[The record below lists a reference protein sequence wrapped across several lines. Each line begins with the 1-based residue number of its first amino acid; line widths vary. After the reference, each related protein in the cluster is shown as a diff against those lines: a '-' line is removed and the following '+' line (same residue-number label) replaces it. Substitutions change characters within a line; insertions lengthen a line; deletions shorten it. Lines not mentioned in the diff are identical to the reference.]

1 VGGVRAVRQ
10 GAVVSES
17 AGSFEVRPGEL
28 TRLAEEFA
36 AQREAVRHP
45 ADRLAALSTDPL
57 EPGAFAEAFALREA
71 HTAAATRMHQM
82 TYAVAVAIGF
92 AEEVTRA
99 IAAGYTEMDEAVADS
114 YHSLSART
122 GTVYVSRRVPEG

>member
-1 VGGVRAVRQ
+1 
-10 GAVVSES
+10 VSDN

-28 TRLAEEFA
+28 IRLAEDLA

-45 ADRLAALSTDPL
+45 ADRLAELSTDPL
-57 EPGAFAEAFALREA
+57 EPGAFAEAFALCQA
-71 HTAAATRMHQM
+71 HTSAAVRMHQM

-99 IAAGYTEMDEAVADS
+99 IAAGYADMDAAVAAS
-114 YHSLSART
+114 YHSLSNRT
-122 GTVYVSRRVPEG
+122 GTVYVSRHVKEG